1 MRWSFILPRFI
12 FLALIWAFFFFAFD
26 PVLKWSL
33 KKGIEK
39 AAGAKVEIA
48 SVKTSF
54 LHPSLLVSG
63 VTVGNAKEEFSNLVE
78 FSEMKFSIEG
88 APLLEKKFIIDEAS
102 LNGLK
107 FGTPRKTSAK
117 LPLEKKEET
126 PKFVSDLKDDSK
138 SMAMDRFSDLK
149 TGAAKDLQV
158 SADSLASVKVYDE
171 LQKKYETQYAAL
183 KEKADLKPYQ
193 ARLDGLKVKFDAAR
207 AEKNPLKQV
216 KDIAAL
222 QKEVKQLNED
232 FQKDRKLIEETA
244 SGIKGDLQAADEA
257 RKKDVEAVMGKMKMP
272 SLDAKSL
279 AGMLAGPAIADKTQT
294 AFKWLAI
301 ARKYMPDN
309 SQKQIIKTDAKR
321 GRTVHFPKLNAYPS
335 FLIKK
340 MAVSGE
346 MGLPRTLATGS
357 TEKVRGEDVPLAYS
371 GSIEG
376 ITTQPQ
382 IYGKPLT
389 AMIKGAK
396 DGRAL
401 DMNALLDNT
410 GSAMKGDLAL
420 KYSGIAVNSLTLGK
434 TGSFGASVTGGKGA
448 FTGDLALAG
457 ENIKGDALFKLEGA
471 KVTPDAENI
480 KFAPLKTAIIN
491 SMSGLSSVGIGIK
504 IAGTLKSPDL
514 SLSTDLA
521 DKLNGAFKNA
531 FGAELEKA
539 KAEAQAKVDAALK
552 PYKARLDALTTAKQ
566 QELKDKL
573 DAGQKALTASTDG
586 LLKNAVGQTAPGGKL
601 KLPKFKF

>member
-1 MRWSFILPRFI
+1 MRWSYILPRFI

-26 PVLKWSL
+26 PILKWSL
-33 KKGIEK
+33 IKGIEK
-39 AAGAKVEIA
+39 AAGAKAEIA
-48 SVKTSF
+48 AVKTSF
-54 LHPSLLVSG
+54 LHPSLCVSG
-63 VTVGNAKEEFSNLVE
+63 VTVGNAKEEFSNLAE
-78 FSEMKFSIEG
+78 FSEMKFSIESS
-88 APLLEKKFIIDEAS
+88 PLLEKKFIIDEAS

-126 PKFVSDLKDDSK
+126 PKFVADLKDESK

-183 KEKADLKPYQ
+183 KEKADFKPYQ
-193 ARLDGLKVKFDAAR
+193 TRLDGLKAKFDAAR

-216 KDIAAL
+216 KDIASL

-244 SGIKGDLQAADEA
+244 SGIKGDLKAADEA

-294 AFKWLAI
+294 AFKWLAM

-309 SQKQIIKTDAKR
+309 SQKQILKTDARR
-321 GRTVHFPKLNAYPS
+321 GRTVHFPRLNAYPS

-346 MGLPRTLATGS
+346 LGL
-357 TEKVRGEDVPLAYS
+357 DVPLAYS

-389 AMIKGAK
+389 AVLKGAK

-401 DMNALLDNT
+401 DLSALLDNT
-410 GSAMKGDLAL
+410 GASLKGDLAL

-448 FTGDLALAG
+448 FAGELALEG

-471 KVTPDAENI
+471 KVTPDAQSI

-539 KAEAQAKVDAALK
+539 KAEVQAKVDAALK
-552 PYKARLDALTTAKQ
+552 PYKEKFDTLASSKQ

-573 DAGQKALTASTDG
+573 DAAQKTLTGSTDG
-586 LLKNAVGQTAPGGKL
+586 LLKNAAGQAAPGNKL